1 MQLSLQAYQETLL
14 HHPGARLRL
23 LEPTR
28 AYGEGRASPCNSCDA
43 RRDVSSLMSH
53 VIAPL
58 LLIGSSAKIN
68 LMSWKSF
75 PGTQAPASALFL
87 LQRAGQQLPRCPVAA
102 VQQPRTASAGRQWGF
117 RLVLPSCAGG
127 VQECV
132 QGCSPSREQAAPS
145 YPVTTLML
153 KVRARRRLH
162 LGRISHLRFSALTSA
177 QRKGR
182 GNPVSA
188 AGARRRR
195 TGRGRGSA
203 LAFCRL
209 HSGIRLS

>member
-1 MQLSLQAYQETLL
+1 MQLSLHAYQEMLL

-28 AYGEGRASPCNSCDA
+28 AYGEGRASPCNLCDA

-102 VQQPRTASAGRQWGF
+102 AQQPRAASAGRRRGF
-117 RLVLPSCAGG
+117 RLVLPSRAGG

-145 YPVTTLML
+145 YPVTTPTAESKGKEEAPSWQDKSLEIFSL
-153 KVRARRRLH
+153 DLCAKERARQ
-162 LGRISHLRFSALTSA
+162 SS
-177 QRKGR
+177 
-182 GNPVSA
+182 
-188 AGARRRR
+188 
-195 TGRGRGSA
+195 
-203 LAFCRL
+203 
-209 HSGIRLS
+209 

>member
-1 MQLSLQAYQETLL
+1 MQLSLHAYQEMLL

-28 AYGEGRASPCNSCDA
+28 AYGEGRASLCNSCDA

-53 VIAPL
+53 IIAPL

-102 VQQPRTASAGRQWGF
+102 AQQPRAASAGRQRGF
-117 RLVLPSCAGG
+117 RLVLPSCQNSRAGG

-145 YPVTTLML
+145 YPVTTPTAESKGKEEAPSWQDKSLE
-153 KVRARRRLH
+153 
-162 LGRISHLRFSALTSA
+162 IFSLDLCA
-177 QRKGR
+177 KE
-182 GNPVSA
+182 
-188 AGARRRR
+188 R
-195 TGRGRGSA
+195 TRQS
-203 LAFCRL
+203 
-209 HSGIRLS
+209 S